1 MRCEQC
7 LLEAPGSADLPLDE
21 FLDRLSACD
30 ECPLVHGEGASAP
43 LRLLAKKQLEAARA
57 LRKLNSRA
65 RKHEIELHDLMASVE
80 KYEARMADLE
90 SLHKASTKELEA
102 QLNLVQSQQQAIRA
116 LSTPLIQVADG
127 VLALPI
133 IGSLDASRT
142 AVLTEALL
150 DEVRASG
157 ARYVILDLTGLLSVE
172 TDTGALLLRVFGAV
186 RLLGAKVLLAG
197 MKSEIALAF
206 VTLGADLS
214 TIMTVRSMK
223 DALRL
228 CGAGGLRTI

>member
-1 MRCEQC
+1 
-7 LLEAPGSADLPLDE
+7 
-21 FLDRLSACD
+21 
-30 ECPLVHGEGASAP
+30 
-43 LRLLAKKQLEAARA
+43 
-57 LRKLNSRA
+57 
-65 RKHEIELHDLMASVE
+65 
-80 KYEARMADLE
+80 MADLE